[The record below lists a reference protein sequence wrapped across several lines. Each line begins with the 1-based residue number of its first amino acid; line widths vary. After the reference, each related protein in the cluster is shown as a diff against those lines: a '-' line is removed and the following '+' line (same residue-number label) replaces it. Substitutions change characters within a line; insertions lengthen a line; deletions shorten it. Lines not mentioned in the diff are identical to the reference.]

1 MLKEKIVGL
10 LQTQNKRVKD
20 LCASIDMTDT
30 GLRKVYARDSCE
42 MKTLQKIA
50 DFFSVSPS
58 YFFDEEQ
65 KVSIVAGN
73 ESIVAGRD
81 AKNINSQRVM
91 SDAWAEIAA
100 QRKMTEKAME
110 QIDRLMG
117 IIEAMQKQN

>member
-1 MLKEKIVGL
+1 MLKEKITGL
-10 LQTQNKRVKD
+10 LQAQNKRVKD

-58 YFFDEEQ
+58 YFFGEGQ

-81 AKNINSQRVM
+81 AKNINSQRVL
-91 SDAWAEIAA
+91 SDALAEIAA